1 MKKIIAL
8 AITAAAVAAT
18 SPAFAATADLMH
30 TYWIGR

>member
-8 AITAAAVAAT
+8 AMTAAAAVAT
-18 SPAFAATADLMH
+18 SPAFAATTDLMS